1 MLLASRLRNHRQT
14 QDYEDL
20 LLRFF
25 FAKSFAVL
33 VLMCRVLID
42 LGVTV
47 RTRCEVGIELRSLA
61 FEHLAGPA
69 PSVERLLCPP
79 LSYLYVLVEN
89 RLVINVRVY
98 FWILGSILLIY
109 TFIRMSGSNRLLTM
123 VCSNLQNW
131 EL

>member
-1 MLLASRLRNHRQT
+1 M
-14 QDYEDL
+14 
-20 LLRFF
+20 
-25 FAKSFAVL
+25 
-33 VLMCRVLID
+33 
-42 LGVTV
+42 

-61 FEHLAGPA
+61 FGHLAGPA

-79 LSYLYVLVEN
+79 LSYLYILVEN

-98 FWILGSILLIY
+98 FWIPGSILLIY

-123 VCSNLQNW
+123 VCSNLRNW